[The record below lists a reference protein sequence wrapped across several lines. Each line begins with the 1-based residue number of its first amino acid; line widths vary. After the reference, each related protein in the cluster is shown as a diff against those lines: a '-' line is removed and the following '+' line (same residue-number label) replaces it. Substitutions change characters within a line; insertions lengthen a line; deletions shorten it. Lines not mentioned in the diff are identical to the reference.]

1 MTPEE
6 NDLRRALDA
15 RSGAPSPEF
24 RTRLRDAFAQG
35 KPGTNFMPAIALAT
49 VFVLTVTSVGVLLA
63 ARNFGRIHG
72 GLANG
77 ARVVTP
83 TPIAMPTTAQLVA
96 PSSNVVWV
104 LVDYAGLYRSTDQ
117 GAHWELRPMPAEF
130 GVRPSMSFI
139 DDHEGWLLA
148 PGSPTT
154 QCQQAKAAVWHTTD
168 AGATWQ
174 NLFAGGIA
182 ESQCKERIWFDDSKQ
197 GFISA
202 WDDNNQPTI
211 YFTQDGG
218 HVWKASRLPDPP
230 DFRTL
235 PGGFTLRADW
245 MKRFGSTLYVEASG
259 LQGAGTPYPDIP
271 DRQYIFVSTDR
282 GVTWVWKQKVAS
294 RSMVMVS
301 ETRWLQLAMPGQS
314 FESTNGGQQFHQ
326 YDSDFNTDTPAGAQ
340 FVFADAQVGY
350 AEGRGSLQ
358 RTIDGGAH
366 WVRIATPGTQHVSG
380 PTPTPGAKGGSI
392 PMPTDAALSAPSA
405 NVVWALV
412 AGQYLFR
419 SVDQGKTWQQRQWAP
434 YSGGGGP
441 PMITFIDSMDGWV
454 LFPGVPA
461 TSCSAQG
468 AQLWHT
474 YDGAKSWQL
483 IAAAVYGQSVAGA
496 LAFDQ
501 CKDAIAFADPQH
513 GFLATGDTLDR
524 STIYRTAD
532 GGVTWSASKLPDP
545 PGWVT
550 GNGGVALRVVSIKTF
565 GTTILVDSSG
575 TNDQGLPRSFV
586 FESTDGGAGWKY
598 LVPSLGVETFV
609 TPTRWLRIANN
620 GQAEET
626 LDAGQDWHAY
636 SSDYQDAAGVSSVF
650 VFADDKVGYGTVRG
664 GVHRTVDGG
673 AHWETI
679 KGSWP

>member
-182 ESQCKERIWFDDSKQ
+182 
-197 GFISA
+197 
-202 WDDNNQPTI
+202 
-211 YFTQDGG
+211 
-218 HVWKASRLPDPP
+218 
-230 DFRTL
+230 
-235 PGGFTLRADW
+235 
-245 MKRFGSTLYVEASG
+245 
-259 LQGAGTPYPDIP
+259 
-271 DRQYIFVSTDR
+271 DRQYMFVSTDL
-282 GVTWVWKQKVAS
+282 GVTWVGKQKVAS
-294 RSMVMVS
+294 RAMVMVS
-301 ETRWLQLAMPGQS
+301 ETRWRQLAMPGQS

-380 PTPTPGAKGGSI
+380 PTPPPGAKGCSI
-392 PMPTDAALSAPSA
+392 PMPTVAALSPPSG

-441 PMITFIDSMDGWV
+441 PMITFVDSMDGWV

-461 TSCSAQG
+461 TSCTAQA
-468 AQLWHT
+468 AQLWHP

-513 GFLATGDTLDR
+513 GFLA
-524 STIYRTAD
+524 
-532 GGVTWSASKLPDP
+532 
-545 PGWVT
+545 
-550 GNGGVALRVVSIKTF
+550 
-565 GTTILVDSSG
+565 
-575 TNDQGLPRSFV
+575 
-586 FESTDGGAGWKY
+586 
-598 LVPSLGVETFV
+598 
-609 TPTRWLRIANN
+609 
-620 GQAEET
+620 
-626 LDAGQDWHAY
+626 
-636 SSDYQDAAGVSSVF
+636 
-650 VFADDKVGYGTVRG
+650 
-664 GVHRTVDGG
+664 
-673 AHWETI
+673 
-679 KGSWP
+679 